1 MTAIYFVTVTIFAG
15 WLLLSLGRDIA
26 LGRI

>member
-1 MTAIYFVTVTIFAG
+1 MTALYFVTVTVFFG
-15 WLLLSLGRDIA
+15 WLLVSLGRDIA